1 MDNIAPARGERG
13 ERRLRIPRARTVAVC
28 RRDVSYP
35 AFIAAQCER
44 QRRNCRV
51 QMEKRRGLS
60 VNESKTLRNNA
71 NRVLWDGS
79 IQMSTIFTH
88 TALPMTTRRRFFGD
102 AGELFPAGR
111 TGFLKES
118 RVCWGLQPP
127 PMHSEDLLRAHLA
140 LIDTIIDRVCRRSR
154 LVGADAEDFH
164 SAVKLALIEDDYAL
178 LRNAAQ
184 RSSLAAYLT
193 VVIQRMAVDERM
205 RAFGRWQT
213 SAAARRLGEAGILAE
228 TLLLRDRRMV
238 DEALPLVRAL
248 DPSVTRERLEEI
260 AAALPERYGRPRAVD
275 LGADG
280 VENLTASESADAR
293 VMAGDVSRL
302 ANRASRAVRNALDA
316 LPDEDRMLIRFRFG
330 SSMSIAD
337 ISRILRLPQRPLYR
351 RIDALLARL
360 RRVLGDAGVNAGA
373 VSDLIGS
380 PVAEMKFG
388 LAEWKNGERQQS
400 SFKERP

>member
-1 MDNIAPARGERG
+1 
-13 ERRLRIPRARTVAVC
+13 
-28 RRDVSYP
+28 
-35 AFIAAQCER
+35 
-44 QRRNCRV
+44 
-51 QMEKRRGLS
+51 MEKRRGLS
-60 VNESKTLRNNA
+60 VNESKTPRNNA
-71 NRVLWDGS
+71 NRVLLGR
-79 IQMSTIFTH
+79 IQMSTTFTH
-88 TALPMTTRRRFFGD
+88 TALPLATRKRFFGD
-102 AGELFPAGR
+102 GALFPSGHS
-111 TGFLKES
+111 GFLKEPG
-118 RVCWGLQPP
+118 VCWGLQLP

-154 LVGADAEDFH
+154 LVGADAEDFR
-164 SAVKLALIEDDYAL
+164 STVKLALIDDDYAL

-228 TLLLRDRRMV
+228 TLLLRDRRTV

-248 DPSVTRERLEEI
+248 DPSITRERLEEI

-280 VENLTASESADAR
+280 VENLTASESADAG

-302 ANRASRAVRNALDA
+302 ANRTSRAVRNALDA
-316 LPDEDRMLIRFRFG
+316 LPDQDRMLIRFRFG

-351 RIDALLARL
+351 RIETLLARL
-360 RRVLGDAGVNAGA
+360 RRVLGDAGVDAGA

-388 LAEWKNGERQQS
+388 LAEWENGERQQS
-400 SFKERP
+400 SFEERP